1 MKNKVILNT
10 SIMSILLIISIYLNI
25 NTIEGSATFH
35 NLIVSFVFA
44 VCLMMYIYMLFINK
58 NTNKIAFIILKILR
72 IYLFIGMIGFIF
84 ILFFNDFI
92 MKLLIDSYLLF
103 LIYVFVGLTLA
114 VPFMGL
120 FFILENNLVFPIVYI
135 LICCVPYFFY
145 KKSLRNK

>member
-10 SIMSILLIISIYLNI
+10 IIMSILLIISIYLNI

-35 NLIVSFVFA
+35 NLIISFVFS

-58 NTNKIAFIILKILR
+58 NTNKIASIILKTLR

-145 KKSLRNK
+145 KKFLRNK